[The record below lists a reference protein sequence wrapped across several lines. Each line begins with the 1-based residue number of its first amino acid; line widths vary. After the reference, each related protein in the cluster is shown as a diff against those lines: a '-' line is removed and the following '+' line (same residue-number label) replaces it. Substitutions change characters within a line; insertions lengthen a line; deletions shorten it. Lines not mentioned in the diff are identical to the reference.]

1 MYEILWVVDV
11 LYKIVCVFIVF
22 KILIYFG
29 YKFNYKII
37 NKCLVGFILINLI
50 WLSLFVDVCII
61 ILFFFFDVIEDFFDW
76 CLLWCVLCFFYL
88 KVKVLKYIF
97 YV

>member
-1 MYEILWVVDV
+1 MLIFFLFKGEILCMKFYKLLMYYW
-11 LYKIVCVFIVF
+11 YKIVCVFIVF

-61 ILFFFFDVIEDFFDW
+61 ILFFFFDVIEDVFD
-76 CLLWCVLCFFYL
+76 
-88 KVKVLKYIF
+88 
-97 YV
+97 

>member
-1 MYEILWVVDV
+1 MKFYELLVYCW
-11 LYKIVCVFIVF
+11 YKIVCVFIVF

-61 ILFFFFDVIEDFFDW
+61 ILFFFFDVIEDFFD
-76 CLLWCVLCFFYL
+76 
-88 KVKVLKYIF
+88 
-97 YV
+97 